1 MPPEQT
7 ARVRTIM
14 QHYALQTDGDEPGAQ
29 QYRFKAIPIDKSKGS
44 AVGYIAN
51 TFQKTL
57 TATALNRI

>member
-1 MPPEQT
+1 
-7 ARVRTIM
+7 M